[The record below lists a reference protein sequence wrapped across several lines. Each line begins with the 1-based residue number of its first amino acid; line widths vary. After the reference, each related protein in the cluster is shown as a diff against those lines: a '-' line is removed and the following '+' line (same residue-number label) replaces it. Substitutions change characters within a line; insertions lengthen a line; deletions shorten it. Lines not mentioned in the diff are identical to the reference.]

1 MARKAKYEYCLQES
15 NLWYTEKRINF
26 VVVVVV
32 VDVFHRKSRQ
42 RSEEKSLR
50 TRAVQKGT
58 TTSHYLVLALKKSK
72 LENPLS
78 FFKFVRVIMAAVSSF
93 YTQTIY
99 SVLVWM
105 LFYTFG
111 TNSFQALKQMMLQL
125 DHERHLK
132 LDAFERVED
141 LQRQVIGHFRV
152 PNNLTFQT
160 ARLNAKPFVGK
171 WVLFAR
177 KCKILFIA
185 IASNSASFWNSGLG
199 QLRMAY
205 SFVN

>member
-1 MARKAKYEYCLQES
+1 MLLLLLMFSTENLDRDQRRNLFAQEQS
-15 NLWYTEKRINF
+15 KKVQQLRIILYW
-26 VVVVVV
+26 
-32 VDVFHRKSRQ
+32 RWR
-42 RSEEKSLR
+42 
-50 TRAVQKGT
+50 
-58 TTSHYLVLALKKSK
+58 KSK

-93 YTQTIY
+93 YIQTIY

-177 KCKILFIA
+177 KCKILFIS
-185 IASNSASFWNSGLG
+185 IASNSASFWNRGLG
-199 QLRMAY
+199 QPRMAY

>member
-1 MARKAKYEYCLQES
+1 MLLLLLMFSTENLDRDQRRNLFAQEQS
-15 NLWYTEKRINF
+15 KKVQQLRIILYWRW
-26 VVVVVV
+26 
-32 VDVFHRKSRQ
+32 RKS
-42 RSEEKSLR
+42 E
-50 TRAVQKGT
+50 
-58 TTSHYLVLALKKSK
+58 

-78 FFKFVRVIMAAVSSF
+78 FFKFFRVIIAAVSSF

-105 LFYTFG
+105 LFYPFG

-141 LQRQVIGHFRV
+141 LQRQVIGHFRG
-152 PNNLTFQT
+152 PKTLIFQT
-160 ARLNAKPFVGK
+160 ARLNAKPFFGK

-177 KCKILFIA
+177 KCKILFIS
-185 IASNSASFWNSGLG
+185 IASNLASFWNRGLG